1 MRAPKIKVLVAEDDA
16 NLATGLKEGL
26 ELMGYQVSLAKTG
39 TRALDMAVTGQYPL
53 LVLDLNLPGMNG
65 MDVCRAIRQS
75 NPKLPI
81 LILTALG
88 GIDQKIEGLKAG
100 ADDYM
105 VKPPDL
111 RELDARLRA
120 LLRRAEPVETSA
132 EELKLANLTL
142 DLNRKVAFRD
152 ETEIALTAKEF
163 NLLEY
168 LMRNQGKVISRQQI
182 AAAVWDIHF
191 DTQTNV
197 VDVYVN
203 FLRKKIDKDFHPRLI
218 DTQIGMGYRF
228 DL

>member
-16 NLATGLKEGL
+16 NLATGLKDGL

-88 GIDQKIEGLKAG
+88 GVDHKIEGLEAG

-203 FLRKKIDKDFHPRLI
+203 FLRKKIDKDFHPRLLH
-218 DTQIGMGYRF
+218 TQIGMGYRF

>member
-26 ELMGYQVSLAKTG
+26 DLMGYHVSLAKTG
-39 TRALDMAVTGQYPL
+39 TRALNMAITGQFPL

-88 GIDQKIEGLKAG
+88 GIEQKIEGLEAG

-152 ETEIALTAKEF
+152 EIEIALTAKEF

-218 DTQIGMGYRF
+218 HTQIGMGYRF

>member
-26 ELMGYQVSLAKTG
+26 DLMGYHVSLAKTG
-39 TRALDMAVTGQYPL
+39 TRALDMAKTGQYPL

-65 MDVCRAIRQS
+65 MDVCRSIRQS

-120 LLRRAEPVETSA
+120 LLRRADPVETSA

-168 LMRNQGKVISRQQI
+168 LMRNQGKVISRQQL

-218 DTQIGMGYRF
+218 HTQIGMGYRF

>member
-16 NLATGLKEGL
+16 NLATGLKDGL

-39 TRALDMAVTGQYPL
+39 TRALDMAVTSQYPL

-88 GIDQKIEGLKAG
+88 GVDHKIEGLEAG

-168 LMRNQGKVISRQQI
+168 LMRNQGKVISRQQL

-203 FLRKKIDKDFHPRLI
+203 FLRKKIDKDFHPRLLH
-218 DTQIGMGYRF
+218 TQIGMGYRF

>member
-16 NLATGLKEGL
+16 NLAAGLKDGL

-65 MDVCRAIRQS
+65 MNVCRAIRQS

-88 GIDQKIEGLKAG
+88 GIDQKIEGLEAG

-120 LLRRAEPVETSA
+120 LLRRAEPIETNTG
-132 EELKLANLTL
+132 ELKLANLTL

-191 DTQTNV
+191 DTHTNV

-203 FLRKKIDKDFHPRLI
+203 FLRKKIDKDFNPRLI
-218 DTQIGMGYRF
+218 HTQIGMGYRF
-228 DL
+228 DI

>member
-1 MRAPKIKVLVAEDDA
+1 MRVPKIKVLVAEDDA

-26 ELMGYQVSLAKTG
+26 DLMGYQVSLAKTG

-88 GIDQKIEGLKAG
+88 GVDQKIEGLEAG

-218 DTQIGMGYRF
+218 HTQIGMGYRF

>member
-16 NLATGLKEGL
+16 NLATGLKDGL
-26 ELMGYQVSLAKTG
+26 DLMGYQVSLAKTG

-88 GIDQKIEGLKAG
+88 GVDQKIEGLEAG

-168 LMRNQGKVISRQQI
+168 LMRNQGKVISRQQL

-218 DTQIGMGYRF
+218 HTQIGMGYRF

>member
-16 NLATGLKEGL
+16 NLAAGLKDGL

-65 MDVCRAIRQS
+65 MNVCRAIRQS

-88 GIDQKIEGLKAG
+88 GIDQKIEGLEAG

-120 LLRRAEPVETSA
+120 LLRRAEPVETNTG
-132 EELKLANLTL
+132 ELKLANLTL

-191 DTQTNV
+191 DTHTNV

-203 FLRKKIDKDFHPRLI
+203 FLRKKIDKDFNPRLI
-218 DTQIGMGYRF
+218 HTQIGMGYRF
-228 DL
+228 DI

>member
-88 GIDQKIEGLKAG
+88 GVDQKIEGLEAG

-120 LLRRAEPVETSA
+120 LLRRAEPIETSA

-218 DTQIGMGYRF
+218 HTQIGMGYRF

>member
-1 MRAPKIKVLVAEDDA
+1 MRVPKIKVLVAEDDA

-26 ELMGYQVSLAKTG
+26 DLMGYHVSLAKTG
-39 TRALDMAVTGQYPL
+39 TRALDMAKTGQYPL

-65 MDVCRAIRQS
+65 MDVCRSIRQS

-120 LLRRAEPVETSA
+120 LLRRAEPIETSA

-218 DTQIGMGYRF
+218 HTQIGMGYRF

>member
-16 NLATGLKEGL
+16 NLATGLKDGL

-88 GIDQKIEGLKAG
+88 GVDQKIEGLEAG

-168 LMRNQGKVISRQQI
+168 LMRNQGKVISRQQL

-218 DTQIGMGYRF
+218 HTQIGMGYRF

>member
-1 MRAPKIKVLVAEDDA
+1 MRVPKIKVLVAEDDA

-26 ELMGYQVSLAKTG
+26 DLMGYQVSLAKTG
-39 TRALDMAVTGQYPL
+39 TRALDMAKTGQYPL

-65 MDVCRAIRQS
+65 MDVCRSIRQS

-120 LLRRAEPVETSA
+120 LLRRAEPIETSA

-218 DTQIGMGYRF
+218 HTQIGMGYRF

>member
-26 ELMGYQVSLAKTG
+26 DLMGYHVSLAKTG
-39 TRALDMAVTGQYPL
+39 TRALNMAITGQFPL

-88 GIDQKIEGLKAG
+88 GIDQKIEGLEAG

-152 ETEIALTAKEF
+152 EIEIALTAKEF

-218 DTQIGMGYRF
+218 HTQIGMGYRF

>member
-26 ELMGYQVSLAKTG
+26 DLMGYHVSLAKTG
-39 TRALDMAVTGQYPL
+39 TRALNMAITGQFPL

-218 DTQIGMGYRF
+218 HTQIGMGYRF

>member
-1 MRAPKIKVLVAEDDA
+1 MKTPKTKVLVAEDDA
-16 NLATGLKEGL
+16 NLANSLKEGL

-39 TRALDMAVTGQYPL
+39 TRALSMAVNGQYPL
-53 LVLDLNLPGMNG
+53 MILDLNLPEMNG
-65 MDVCRAIRQS
+65 MDVCRAIRTS
-75 NPKLPI
+75 KPNIPI
-81 LILTALG
+81 LMLTALG
-88 GIDQKIEGLKAG
+88 GVDHKVDGFAAG

-120 LLRRAEPVETSA
+120 LLRRSEPLDTSTEA
-132 EELKLANLTL
+132 LKLANLTL
-142 DLNRKVAFRD
+142 DLSKKVAYRD

-191 DTQTNV
+191 DTHTTV

-218 DTQIGMGYRF
+218 HTQIGMGYRF
-228 DL
+228 DH

>member
-26 ELMGYQVSLAKTG
+26 DLMGYHVSLAKTG
-39 TRALDMAVTGQYPL
+39 TRALNMAITGQFPL
-53 LVLDLNLPGMNG
+53 LELDLNLPGMNG

-88 GIDQKIEGLKAG
+88 GIDQKIEGLEAG

-120 LLRRAEPVETSA
+120 LLRRAEPIETSA

-218 DTQIGMGYRF
+218 HTQIGMGYRF

>member
-26 ELMGYQVSLAKTG
+26 DLMGYQVSLAKTG

-88 GIDQKIEGLKAG
+88 GVDQKIEGLEAG

-168 LMRNQGKVISRQQI
+168 LMRNQGKVISRQQL

-218 DTQIGMGYRF
+218 HTQIGMGYRF

>member
-16 NLATGLKEGL
+16 NLATGLKDGL

-88 GIDQKIEGLKAG
+88 GVDEKIEGLEAG

-218 DTQIGMGYRF
+218 HTQIGMGYRF

>member
-1 MRAPKIKVLVAEDDA
+1 MRATKIKVLVAEDDA
-16 NLATGLKEGL
+16 SLAFSLKEGL
-26 ELMGYQVSLAKTG
+26 EHLGYQVFLAKTG

-65 MDVCRAIRQS
+65 MDVCRSIRQS

-88 GIDQKIEGLKAG
+88 GVDQKIEGLEAG

-168 LMRNQGKVISRQQI
+168 LMRNQGKVISRQQL

-218 DTQIGMGYRF
+218 HTQIGMGYRF

>member
-16 NLATGLKEGL
+16 NLATGLKDGL
-26 ELMGYQVSLAKTG
+26 DLMGYQVSLAKTG

-88 GIDQKIEGLKAG
+88 GVDQKIEGLETG

-168 LMRNQGKVISRQQI
+168 LMRNQGKVISRQQL

-218 DTQIGMGYRF
+218 HTQIGMGYRF

>member
-16 NLATGLKEGL
+16 NLATGLKDGL
-26 ELMGYQVSLAKTG
+26 ELMGYHVSLAKTG

-88 GIDQKIEGLKAG
+88 GVDHKIEGLEAG

-168 LMRNQGKVISRQQI
+168 LMRNQGKVISRQQL

-203 FLRKKIDKDFHPRLI
+203 FLRKKIDKDFHPRLLH
-218 DTQIGMGYRF
+218 TQIGMGYRF

>member
-26 ELMGYQVSLAKTG
+26 DLMGYHVSLAKTG
-39 TRALDMAVTGQYPL
+39 TRALNMAITGQFPL

-88 GIDQKIEGLKAG
+88 GVDQKIEGLEAG

-218 DTQIGMGYRF
+218 HTQIGMGYRF

>member
-26 ELMGYQVSLAKTG
+26 DLMGYHVSLAKTG
-39 TRALDMAVTGQYPL
+39 TRALNMAITGQFPL

-65 MDVCRAIRQS
+65 MDVCRSIRQS

-218 DTQIGMGYRF
+218 HTQIGMGYRF

>member
-16 NLATGLKEGL
+16 NLATGLKDGL

-88 GIDQKIEGLKAG
+88 GVDQKIEGLEAG

-203 FLRKKIDKDFHPRLI
+203 FLRKKIDKDFHPRLLH
-218 DTQIGMGYRF
+218 TQIGMGYRF

>member
-16 NLATGLKEGL
+16 NLAAGLKDGL

-65 MDVCRAIRQS
+65 MNVCRAIRQS

-88 GIDQKIEGLKAG
+88 GIDQKIEGLEAG

-120 LLRRAEPVETSA
+120 LLRRAEPVETNTG
-132 EELKLANLTL
+132 ELKLANLTL

-218 DTQIGMGYRF
+218 HTQIGMGYRF

>member
-1 MRAPKIKVLVAEDDA
+1 MRVPKIKVLVAEDDA

-26 ELMGYQVSLAKTG
+26 DLMGYHVSLAKTG
-39 TRALDMAVTGQYPL
+39 TRALNMAITGQFPL

-65 MDVCRAIRQS
+65 MDVCRSIRQS

-218 DTQIGMGYRF
+218 HTQIGMGYRF

>member
-26 ELMGYQVSLAKTG
+26 DLMGYHVSLAKTG
-39 TRALDMAVTGQYPL
+39 TRALDMAKTGQYPL

-65 MDVCRAIRQS
+65 MDVCRSIRQS

-218 DTQIGMGYRF
+218 HTQIGMGYRF

>member
-1 MRAPKIKVLVAEDDA
+1 MRVPKIKVLVAEDDA
-16 NLATGLKEGL
+16 NLATGLKDGL
-26 ELMGYQVSLAKTG
+26 DLMGYQVSLAKTG

-65 MDVCRAIRQS
+65 MDVCRSIRQS

-120 LLRRAEPVETSA
+120 LLRRAEPIETSA

-218 DTQIGMGYRF
+218 HTQIGMGYRF

>member
-88 GIDQKIEGLKAG
+88 GVDQKIEGLEAG

-120 LLRRAEPVETSA
+120 LLRRAEPIETSA

-168 LMRNQGKVISRQQI
+168 LMRNQGKVISRQQL

-218 DTQIGMGYRF
+218 HTQIGMGYRF

>member
-88 GIDQKIEGLKAG
+88 GIDQKIEGLEAG

-218 DTQIGMGYRF
+218 HTQIGMGYRF

>member
-16 NLATGLKEGL
+16 NLATGLKDGL

-88 GIDQKIEGLKAG
+88 GVDEKIEGLEAG

-132 EELKLANLTL
+132 DELKLANLTL

-218 DTQIGMGYRF
+218 HTQIGMGYRF

>member
-26 ELMGYQVSLAKTG
+26 DLMGWDVSLAKTG
-39 TRALDMAVTGQYPL
+39 TRALNMAITGQFPL

-88 GIDQKIEGLKAG
+88 GIDQKIEGLEAG

-152 ETEIALTAKEF
+152 EIEIALTAKEF

-218 DTQIGMGYRF
+218 HTQIGMGYRF

>member
-120 LLRRAEPVETSA
+120 LLRRAEPIETSA

-218 DTQIGMGYRF
+218 HTQIGMGYRF

>member
-26 ELMGYQVSLAKTG
+26 DLMGYHVSLAKTG
-39 TRALDMAVTGQYPL
+39 TRALNMAITGQFPL

-88 GIDQKIEGLKAG
+88 GIDQKIEGLEAG

-120 LLRRAEPVETSA
+120 LLRRAEPIETSA

-218 DTQIGMGYRF
+218 HTQIGMGYRF

>member
-26 ELMGYQVSLAKTG
+26 DLMGYHVSLAKTG
-39 TRALDMAVTGQYPL
+39 TRALNMAITGQFPL

-88 GIDQKIEGLKAG
+88 GIDQKIEGLEAG

-218 DTQIGMGYRF
+218 HTQIGMGYRF

>member
-1 MRAPKIKVLVAEDDA
+1 MRPSKIKVLVAEDDT
-16 NLATGLKEGL
+16 NLAASLKEGL
-26 ELMGYQVSLAKTG
+26 ELMGYQVFLAKTG
-39 TRALDMAVTGQYPL
+39 TRALSMAETGQYPL
-53 LVLDLNLPGMNG
+53 LVLDLNLPEMNG
-65 MDVCRAIRQS
+65 MEVCRAIRNS
-75 NPKLPI
+75 NHNMPI
-81 LILTALG
+81 LMLTALG
-88 GIDQKIEGLKAG
+88 GVDHKIEGFAAG

-120 LLRRAEPVETSA
+120 LLRRAEPAETTV

-142 DLNRKVAFRD
+142 DLNKKVAYRD

-168 LMRNQGKVISRQQI
+168 LMRNKGKVISRQQI

-191 DTQTNV
+191 DTHTNV
-197 VDVYVN
+197 VDVYMN

-218 DTQIGMGYRF
+218 HTQIGMGYRF
-228 DL
+228 DN